1 MYGQRDYHAKCSQTE
16 KEKYHMISTDNVES
30 KKKKK
35 LIYKTEKN
43 SQTQRKLM
51 VTKGDE
57 GTGKD
62 KVGFGD

>member
-1 MYGQRDYHAKCSQTE
+1 MW
-16 KEKYHMISTDNVES
+16 NL
-30 KKKKK
+30 KKKK
-35 LIYKTEKN
+35 LTYKTEKN
-43 SQTQRKLM
+43 SQTQRQLM